1 MKKAVS
7 VLGAAFFLF
16 NSLQAQNNPNVS
28 HLTVYVYDSEEQVPV
43 SYATVAI
50 PDLKKFQYT
59 DINGRLIY
67 RSVPNG
73 AYQLQVTRVGYRNA
87 VKEIQLEGDSLY
99 VEIPLRPRP
108 IASETIVIEESRKTE
123 YGHEVG
129 EADFNISGQKLRQN
143 LGTTIAATVDGEPGM
158 AQRSM
163 GPAPARPVLRG
174 LGGDRLMIL
183 EDGARTGD
191 LSATSNDHAVV
202 LDPIGAQNIQVYRGP
217 EALQFGSNT
226 LAGVINVENNNIP
239 ASVPGSSQTMFS
251 GQAESVNRGLATGL
265 HSVIPAGESVA
276 IDVSGSYRAAQNI
289 YTPDGELDNTG
300 LTTSKAA
307 AGASYI
313 KDWGFVGATGGFY
326 LSNYGIPG
334 GFIGAHPNGVDIELQ
349 RYQAE
354 IRSQYYVPVDWI
366 HHINLDYKLVRYFH
380 QEYESNG
387 SLGMEFG
394 VITNNLKLNTH
405 LEEQLWGA
413 TTIGVWAQ
421 NRNYATGGLTFTP
434 NAIEDELA
442 LFAYNEKELSNWLI
456 KSAVRFDYKSISPDE
471 NRFIEN
477 VGQVRDR
484 SFNDVTASLSVVYDL
499 NNSWDLGTRMIRT
512 FKAPGIEELFSKGPH
527 LAAYSYE
534 IGNAGLGQ
542 ENGLGVDLFT
552 SFHTSDFHAEITGYW
567 NTISNYI
574 FPENTNERAITRN
587 DLYLYQFVGQDA
599 DFKGV
604 EGHVEWMLADS
615 WSTNGTFSYVYA
627 TLTSQDQPVPYI
639 PPVSLKWELKY
650 SQRDYS
656 AFVNT
661 HLAGEQ
667 SRTGEFEEPTNGY
680 AIFGAG
686 LEYRKEIGGGLHIFT
701 LQAENLLNTTYRNH
715 LSRVKSIMPEP
726 GFNLQFLVKSYF

>member
-1 MKKAVS
+1 M
-7 VLGAAFFLF
+7 GTAFLLF
-16 NSLQAQNNPNVS
+16 ATAHAQENPKVTYLS
-28 HLTVYVYDSEEQVPV
+28 VYVYDAEENIPV

-50 PDLKKFQYT
+50 PDLNKFQYT
-59 DINGRLIY
+59 DTEGMLVY

-73 AYQLQVTRVGYRNA
+73 TYQLQITRIGYKNS
-87 VKEIQLEGDSLY
+87 VKAIRLTGDSLF
-99 VEIPLRPRP
+99 VEIPLQPRP
-108 IASETIVIEESRKTE
+108 IASETIVIEENRKRE

-129 EADFNISGQKLRQN
+129 DADFNISGEKLRQN

-183 EDGARTGD
+183 EDGGRTGD

-239 ASVPGSSQTMFS
+239 ASVPNSVQMMFS

-265 HSVIPAGESVA
+265 HSVIPVGESVA
-276 IDVSGSYRAAQNI
+276 FDVSGSYRAAQNM

-300 LTTSKAA
+300 LTTSKVS

-313 KDWGFVGATGGFY
+313 KDWGFIGATGGFY
-326 LSNYGIPG
+326 LSDYGIPG

-349 RYQAE
+349 RYQTE
-354 IRSQYYVPVDWI
+354 IRTQYYAPVDWI

-394 VITNNLKLNTH
+394 VITNSLKLNTH
-405 LEEQLWGA
+405 FEGKAWG
-413 TTIGVWAQ
+413 TTSVGLWAQ

-434 NAIEDELA
+434 NAIEQEWA
-442 LFAYNEKELSNWLI
+442 LFAYNEKELENWII
-456 KSAVRFDYKSISPDE
+456 KAAARVDFKSISPDE
-471 NRFIEN
+471 NRFLEN

-484 SFNDVTASLSVVYDL
+484 SFKDVTASLGITYDI
-499 NNSWDLGTRMIRT
+499 NKNWDIGTRMIRT

-527 LAAYSYE
+527 LAAYSFE
-534 IGNAGLGQ
+534 IGNADLDQ
-542 ENGLGVDLFT
+542 ENGLGFDLLT
-552 SFHTSDFHAEITGYW
+552 SYHTNNFHAEITGYW
-567 NTISNYI
+567 NSITNYI

-599 DFKGV
+599 EFKGV
-604 EGHVEWMLADS
+604 EGHIELSLTDS
-615 WSTNGTFSYVYA
+615 WSTNGTFSYVHA
-627 TLTSQDQPVPYI
+627 TLTSKDEPVPFI

-656 AFVNT
+656 AFLNT
-661 HLAGEQ
+661 HIAGEQ
-667 SRTGEFEEPTNGY
+667 DRTGEFEEPTDGY
-680 AIFGAG
+680 AILGAG
-686 LEYRKEIGGGLHIFT
+686 IEYRKELGGGLHIFT